1 MARQHFL
8 TGKSRNDPLELLFS
22 EWGPL
27 FPTEELKT
35 FGPPPSKQ
43 EYVSHSGVGIKWLD
57 HEKSQNNAHS
67 RFNHLPGI
75 PVETVSSKT
84 RRLGKDSRFLQVL
97 FASLYLLVSLLGVES
112 RKIVHFLLV
121 NSKLRHIDS
130 VSRKGPPQGVVQSP
144 HFLKKITFIY
154 FRLLWVFVA
163 VWGLSL
169 VSEGAILI
177 MVASLVPQHRLK
189 NAGSIVEMHWDD
201 CPMTCGIFSDQ
212 GSNPCTLHWQVDS

>member
-97 FASLYLLVSLLGVES
+97 FASLYLIVSLLGVES

-121 NSKLRHIDS
+121 SSKLRHIDS
-130 VSRKGPPQGVVQSP
+130 VSRKGPPKGVVQSP
-144 HFLKKITFIY
+144 HFLKKLHLFI
-154 FRLLWVFVA
+154 FGCSGSLL
-163 VWGLSL
+163 LC
-169 VSEGAILI
+169 EGFL
-177 MVASLVPQHRLK
+177 
-189 NAGSIVEMHWDD
+189 
-201 CPMTCGIFSDQ
+201 
-212 GSNPCTLHWQVDS
+212 

>member
-1 MARQHFL
+1 MARQHLL

-35 FGPPPSKQ
+35 SGPPPSKQ

-84 RRLGKDSRFLQVL
+84 RRLGKDSRFLQEL
-97 FASLYLLVSLLGVES
+97 FLCLSVPSCVFPRCRVKENCTLFTSQFWIEAYRLWKLEGASRGCGPAPSFFFFKLHLFIFGCSGSLLLHVG
-112 RKIVHFLLV
+112 
-121 NSKLRHIDS
+121 
-130 VSRKGPPQGVVQSP
+130 
-144 HFLKKITFIY
+144 
-154 FRLLWVFVA
+154 
-163 VWGLSL
+163 SL
-169 VSEGAILI
+169 
-177 MVASLVPQHRLK
+177 
-189 NAGSIVEMHWDD
+189 
-201 CPMTCGIFSDQ
+201 
-212 GSNPCTLHWQVDS
+212 